1 MRRGMTILANF
12 YSAKKLIAVS
22 DKKGHTISI
31 LRDILTFCGHENY
44 LPAAAED
51 LVPEDVQRAVLL
63 LCDARRP
70 SVEGFAVCVAD
81 YAFSA
86 MPEIAAL
93 KPLTYSTVSDSAD
106 FTARN
111 IRKLS
116 EGFSAF
122 EMIGVG
128 VIGRVRLATENSDW
142 VGPALAAA
150 AAAIAC
156 GIPFAE
162 VLDALNSLKIGD

>member
-1 MRRGMTILANF
+1 MENF
-12 YSAKKLIAVS
+12 HPAKKLIAVS

-31 LRDILTFCGHENY
+31 LKDILVFCDHENY
-44 LPAAAED
+44 LLASAGEIIPD
-51 LVPEDVQRAVLL
+51 HVQPAVLL
-63 LCDARRP
+63 LCDPEKPNA
-70 SVEGFAVCVAD
+70 EGFAVCVAD

-86 MPEIAAL
+86 MPEISAL

-111 IRKLS
+111 IRKMPD
-116 EGFSAF
+116 GFTAF
-122 EMIGVG
+122 EIIGVG
-128 VIGRVRLATENSDW
+128 VIGRAKLAVDDTDS
-142 VGPALAAA
+142 VVSALAAT

-162 VLDALNSLKIGD
+162 VLDALNNIQINVKKME

>member
-1 MRRGMTILANF
+1 MTIMANF
-12 YSAKKLIAVS
+12 HSAKKLIAVS
-22 DKKGHTISI
+22 DKKGHTISVLNKI
-31 LRDILTFCGHENY
+31 LFFCGRENY
-44 LPAAAED
+44 LLAPAGQN
-51 LVPEDVQRAVLL
+51 VPEDVQPAVLL
-63 LCDARRP
+63 LCDPECPAA
-70 SVEGFAVCVAD
+70 EDFAVYVAD

-86 MPEIAAL
+86 MPEVAAL
-93 KPLTYSTVSDSAD
+93 RPLTYSTVSDSAD

-116 EGFSAF
+116 DGFAAF

-128 VIGRVRLATENSDW
+128 VIGRVRLAADSMDAVNS
-142 VGPALAAA
+142 ALAAA

-162 VLDALNSLKIGD
+162 VLDALNNIQIRD

>member
-1 MRRGMTILANF
+1 MANF
-12 YSAKKLIAVS
+12 HSGKKLIAVS
-22 DKKGHTISI
+22 DKKGHTISV
-31 LRDILTFCGHENY
+31 LNDILAFCGHENY
-44 LPAAAED
+44 LLAPVGES
-51 LVPEDVQRAVLL
+51 VPEDVQPTVLL
-63 LCDARRP
+63 LCDAQSP
-70 SVEGFAVCVAD
+70 AADGFAVCVAD

-111 IRKLS
+111 IRKLP
-116 EGFSAF
+116 EGFAAF

-128 VIGRVRLATENSDW
+128 VIGRVRLAADSLDW

-156 GIPFAE
+156 GISFAE

>member
-1 MRRGMTILANF
+1 MTILA
-12 YSAKKLIAVS
+12 SIRSVKKLIAVS

-31 LRDILTFCGHENY
+31 LRNILEFCGRENY
-44 LPAAAED
+44 LLAAAAD
-51 LVPEDVQRAVLL
+51 PVPENVQRAVLL
-63 LCDARRP
+63 LCDAQCP
-70 SVEGFAVCVAD
+70 PAGEFSVCVAD

-93 KPLTYSTVSDSAD
+93 KPLTYSTSSDSAD

-111 IRKLS
+111 IRKLP

-128 VIGRVRLATENSDW
+128 VIGRVRLATENPDW

-162 VLDALNSLKIGD
+162 VLEALNGLKIGD